1 MSCAKLAIDV
11 TELEKSFSLSPA
23 PGVVT
28 ETVAPP
34 KKRRFRECADLRNF
48 WDEDCERDCKSVSA

>member
-11 TELEKSFSLSPA
+11 TELEKSFALSPA
-23 PGVVT
+23 PGAAA
-28 ETVAPP
+28 ETVAQP

-48 WDEDCERDCKSVSA
+48 WDEDCERDSKSVPA